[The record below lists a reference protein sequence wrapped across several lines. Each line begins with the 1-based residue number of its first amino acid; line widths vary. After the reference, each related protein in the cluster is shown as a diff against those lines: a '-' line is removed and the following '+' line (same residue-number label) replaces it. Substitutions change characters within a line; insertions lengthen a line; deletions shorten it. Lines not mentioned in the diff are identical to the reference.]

1 MSVRE
6 NIAQNIAQVLGDI
19 TTPPVRLVSRNPI
32 GAQDISDVQYPAV
45 FISSGDEERE
55 DITQGTTTALRS
67 GNIDYTIT
75 GLVRAASSAITTNNN
90 IDTQRNELLEAISE
104 KLEEDRTRNGNALN
118 SYITDVEVD
127 DGTAYPTGKIIVT
140 YRVVYKYVRG
150 TL

>member
-6 NIAQNIAQVLGDI
+6 NIAQNLAQVLADI

-32 GAQDISDVQYPAV
+32 TAVDISDVQYPAV
-45 FISSGDEERE
+45 FVSSGDEERE

-67 GNIDYTIT
+67 GTIDFSIT
-75 GLVRAASSAITTNNN
+75 GLVRAASSAITTNDN

-127 DGTAYPTGKIIVT
+127 DGTGYPTGKIIVT
-140 YRVVYKYVRG
+140 YRVVYKYVKG